1 MFSLSY
7 SFPASPALGVWN
19 AIVSYGF
26 RFTQKTNITFELKEY
41 VPPSFSARIMAP
53 GVILPDTNVT
63 VTVEAKYPYGRPIQG
78 LVTCKFKTRNANTGQ
93 VWPYQRA
100 ESLTEELVNG
110 NATFTLPS
118 RGRWDQYLHSVYLG
132 SRLVVEAEVLDKV
145 TGERVTAEDDSAV
158 YAHSPYRV
166 SFRRTDPNFRP
177 GAPKVV
183 KVDVTYANGQ
193 PAALVPC
200 TVKAEAGN
208 GFNVPVD
215 PDVAVTD
222 ARGRLAFAVSTEGQ
236 HTLIMAKVETLLPSE
251 PGQQAVGQ
259 IFLSVFRSQ
268 SNAVLYLES
277 ADGGNVV
284 KVGGIVSIRVRI
296 YPPTFSPGYYIVTHN
311 GQVKR
316 FGELYQDVSSYR
328 FARFSVTN
336 DMSPSLRVLV
346 YAFHE
351 GHLLA
356 DSLVIEVEEACL
368 EKAAI
373 TIETDFKSE
382 RPGANGSV
390 KILGSPGTR
399 VGILG
404 INKQVSEL
412 ASKGLLTSNK
422 MFAKLK
428 SHDMGCGPGGGST
441 IRDVLSNF
449 GVIVISQ
456 HSPDVIHEDPR
467 CRPLSRHPSFQR
479 LKRSVESETASAAFL
494 DECCS
499 LARRSDRF
507 QRSCRARAV
516 IVRLYISGQK
526 GKLCADVY
534 LSCCSLPFGGVEIV
548 FSSPLSPLPNR
559 GRPFFSL
566 AADTPDDF
574 EIDGRIGQKPKLRPA
589 LGLQPNFDEEDEYDE
604 AHDLPPDSVIRND
617 FRETWIFDERV
628 IGLDGVADIATSL
641 PHSITTWSVQA
652 VSVAPSGG
660 VCIPQP
666 REVRAFQLFFLQVVL
681 PYSVVRKEQI
691 EVLATVYNYVNET
704 IRCNVY
710 VYGLEGVCTGT
721 QEGERSERRAV
732 SVSASS
738 ASSLTFPVVP
748 LREGLFTI
756 KVHAHCNQSSG
767 HSPGTH
773 DIVEKKL
780 HVVPEGVPVEKIV
793 AVPIDPDS
801 ARRRATQRSTTDVYD
816 DSVDPVTNHQTISIN
831 LIPPSD
837 AVPGTRSSSLSLT
850 GNQLGPS
857 AVETLDVIEVLMRR
871 PTGSSEEID
880 TLMAQTLHALEY
892 LRRKNMSDPV
902 LEERGRRYLRDGY
915 QQQLYFWN
923 ETGFFSESANRTS
936 ESIRLTALVARTL
949 CKARQHIS
957 INDSVVSSAIQW
969 LQRQEKFIMY
979 RGSHNTRRE
988 VEIMDVFVANRAL
1001 IVVTLME
1008 CMPFIEEKLL
1018 AVEMEEVLNHLY
1030 VDTRFLMASRQQTR
1044 NGHAFALAAYAVAWN
1059 LGEGHLAQRLL
1070 SAMLVDDPL
1079 LPNARSTG
1087 TDKSSKTV
1095 EGTSYAL
1102 LALLAVRS
1110 NDTDTIQ
1117 SLANWLNANRP
1128 SASTS
1133 SLRHDSA
1140 VSLQAL
1146 MEFDLTSSKRYVDL
1160 MCNVTMRGQQ
1170 EFYKSIQIT
1179 PENAAEHQ
1187 QLDIHDMSG
1196 TLLVTA
1202 NGTGSGLLSIRM
1214 KYNVLMPP
1222 ELLCK
1227 FNITV
1232 HADVHKPKPKSNEP
1246 VDFPQELLDDL
1257 LGFKREHHRT
1267 TRSSNQPQQSKL
1279 VYDIEVCSQYIGESD
1294 SNAAVIEVGLLS
1306 GFDPVVED
1314 LDTAI
1319 NSNLHLYK
1327 YLVTEKKVI
1336 LYFNQIPREA
1346 ASCVQ
1351 FRTERKHVVHNIQSA
1366 AVKVYDYSDPSR
1378 SCTQF
1383 YGLEATSPLLKV
1395 ACTGNK
1401 CQCIEAEC
1409 PRRHPFLNV
1418 TSVIPEQ
1425 IKRQILLEIACKEH
1439 DFVWIGSVSGNS
1451 VLNGFRHV
1459 QLRVNTVLKEGSEK
1473 KRAVLT
1479 GTKLFLAPHHCST
1492 ADLSVGEEY
1501 FVFGRDGEPFANNGS
1516 VGVRYSLD
1524 KSVRLF
1530 KVEKEEAHS
1539 RPSWRSSGKLSSVF
1553 HWLSARLQS
1562 HQGCP
1567 EHLRVV
1573 RSATFSNKDMA
1584 AFKRH

>member
-1 MFSLSY
+1 MPVLFACHPGPSLEHTPKRRAVAKMALSGKHRLWTLWLCFVLAAPAQSCVVIAPKQVRPGVEETIVISNLETPSDVTLILQDYPKKESTMFQRTFEVSKAIDMVHVFIDPEKLPFSKEVILPVKRSSGYLFLQSDKPIYTPRQTVNLRMIAVGEDLVPTAGEIKLEIKNPQGVLAHEATLTATDNTTATGMFSHCY
-7 SFPASPALGVWN
+7 SFPSSPVLGVWN

-26 RFTQKTNITFELKEY
+26 HFTQKTGISFELKEY
-41 VPPSFSARIMAP
+41 GTRMEDQF
-53 GVILPDTNVT
+53 T
-63 VTVEAKYPYGRPIQG
+63 G
-78 LVTCKFKTRNANTGQ
+78 LVTCKFKTRNTNTGQ

-100 ESLTEELVNG
+100 ESLTEEVS
-110 NATFTLPS
+110 S
-118 RGRWDQYLHSVYLG
+118 RYRHRLNSMVVDVWVSTYIPVYLG

-158 YAHSPYRV
+158 YAHSLYHV
-166 SFRRTDPNFRP
+166 SFRRTDPHFRP

-193 PAALVPC
+193 PAAFVPC

-208 GFNVPVD
+208 GFNLPVD

-236 HTLIMAKVETLLPSE
+236 HSLIMAKVETLLPSE

-259 IFLSVFRSQ
+259 IFLSLFRSR

-277 ADGGNVV
+277 ADGGKVV
-284 KVGGIVSIRVRI
+284 KVGR
-296 YPPTFSPGYYIVTHN
+296 H
-311 GQVKR
+311 R
-316 FGELYQDVSSYR
+316 FNSCGDLSTDLFTR
-328 FARFSVTN
+328 LLHLTT
-336 DMSPSLRVLV
+336 DMSPSVRVLV

-404 INKQVSEL
+404 INKQVFEL
-412 ASKGLLTSNK
+412 ASEGLLTSNK

-449 GVIVISQ
+449 GVVVISQ
-456 HSPDVIHEDPR
+456 QSPDVIHEDPR
-467 CRPLSRHPSFQR
+467 CRPLSRHPSLQR
-479 LKRSVESETASAAFL
+479 LKRSVEFETVSAAFL

-499 LARRSDRF
+499 LARRPDRF
-507 QRSCRARAV
+507 RRSCWERAG

-526 GKLCADVY
+526 GELCADVY
-534 LSCCSLPFGGVEIV
+534 LSCCSSYDVAARPAFLDR
-548 FSSPLSPLPNR
+548 PLSSLPDES
-559 GRPFFSL
+559 RPFFPP
-566 AADTPDDF
+566 AADVPDDI
-574 EIDGRIGQKPKLRPA
+574 EIDGRIGQKPELRPA
-589 LGLQPNFDEEDEYDE
+589 LGLQPNFYEEDEYDE

-756 KVHAHCNQSSG
+756 KVHAHCNQSSD

-773 DIVEKKL
+773 DVVEKKL

-892 LRRKNMSDPV
+892 LR
-902 LEERGRRYLRDGY
+902 
-915 QQQLYFWN
+915 
-923 ETGFFSESANRTS
+923 
-936 ESIRLTALVARTL
+936 
-949 CKARQHIS
+949 
-957 INDSVVSSAIQW
+957 
-969 LQRQEKFIMY
+969 
-979 RGSHNTRRE
+979 
-988 VEIMDVFVANRAL
+988 
-1001 IVVTLME
+1001 
-1008 CMPFIEEKLL
+1008 
-1018 AVEMEEVLNHLY
+1018 
-1030 VDTRFLMASRQQTR
+1030 
-1044 NGHAFALAAYAVAWN
+1044 
-1059 LGEGHLAQRLL
+1059 AQ
-1070 SAMLVDDPL
+1070 
-1079 LPNARSTG
+1079 
-1087 TDKSSKTV
+1087 
-1095 EGTSYAL
+1095 
-1102 LALLAVRS
+1102 
-1110 NDTDTIQ
+1110 
-1117 SLANWLNANRP
+1117 
-1128 SASTS
+1128 
-1133 SLRHDSA
+1133 
-1140 VSLQAL
+1140 
-1146 MEFDLTSSKRYVDL
+1146 
-1160 MCNVTMRGQQ
+1160 
-1170 EFYKSIQIT
+1170 
-1179 PENAAEHQ
+1179 
-1187 QLDIHDMSG
+1187 
-1196 TLLVTA
+1196 
-1202 NGTGSGLLSIRM
+1202 
-1214 KYNVLMPP
+1214 KY
-1222 ELLCK
+1222 E
-1227 FNITV
+1227 
-1232 HADVHKPKPKSNEP
+1232 
-1246 VDFPQELLDDL
+1246 
-1257 LGFKREHHRT
+1257 
-1267 TRSSNQPQQSKL
+1267 
-1279 VYDIEVCSQYIGESD
+1279 
-1294 SNAAVIEVGLLS
+1294 
-1306 GFDPVVED
+1306 
-1314 LDTAI
+1314 
-1319 NSNLHLYK
+1319 
-1327 YLVTEKKVI
+1327 
-1336 LYFNQIPREA
+1336 
-1346 ASCVQ
+1346 
-1351 FRTERKHVVHNIQSA
+1351 
-1366 AVKVYDYSDPSR
+1366 
-1378 SCTQF
+1378 
-1383 YGLEATSPLLKV
+1383 
-1395 ACTGNK
+1395 
-1401 CQCIEAEC
+1401 
-1409 PRRHPFLNV
+1409 
-1418 TSVIPEQ
+1418 
-1425 IKRQILLEIACKEH
+1425 
-1439 DFVWIGSVSGNS
+1439 
-1451 VLNGFRHV
+1451 
-1459 QLRVNTVLKEGSEK
+1459 
-1473 KRAVLT
+1473 
-1479 GTKLFLAPHHCST
+1479 
-1492 ADLSVGEEY
+1492 
-1501 FVFGRDGEPFANNGS
+1501 
-1516 VGVRYSLD
+1516 
-1524 KSVRLF
+1524 
-1530 KVEKEEAHS
+1530 
-1539 RPSWRSSGKLSSVF
+1539 
-1553 HWLSARLQS
+1553 
-1562 HQGCP
+1562 
-1567 EHLRVV
+1567 
-1573 RSATFSNKDMA
+1573 
-1584 AFKRH
+1584 

>member
-1 MFSLSY
+1 MSGCSCGC
-7 SFPASPALGVWN
+7 SGWSSGGSSGRGSGDSN
-19 AIVSYGF
+19 S
-26 RFTQKTNITFELKEY
+26 
-41 VPPSFSARIMAP
+41 
-53 GVILPDTNVT
+53 ILHT
-63 VTVEAKYPYGRPIQG
+63 
-78 LVTCKFKTRNANTGQ
+78 
-93 VWPYQRA
+93 
-100 ESLTEELVNG
+100 S
-110 NATFTLPS
+110 
-118 RGRWDQYLHSVYLG
+118 
-132 SRLVVEAEVLDKV
+132 
-145 TGERVTAEDDSAV
+145 
-158 YAHSPYRV
+158 
-166 SFRRTDPNFRP
+166 RRT
-177 GAPKVV
+177 
-183 KVDVTYANGQ
+183 
-193 PAALVPC
+193 C
-200 TVKAEAGN
+200 T
-208 GFNVPVD
+208 
-215 PDVAVTD
+215 
-222 ARGRLAFAVSTEGQ
+222 
-236 HTLIMAKVETLLPSE
+236 
-251 PGQQAVGQ
+251 
-259 IFLSVFRSQ
+259 
-268 SNAVLYLES
+268 
-277 ADGGNVV
+277 
-284 KVGGIVSIRVRI
+284 
-296 YPPTFSPGYYIVTHN
+296 
-311 GQVKR
+311 
-316 FGELYQDVSSYR
+316 
-328 FARFSVTN
+328 
-336 DMSPSLRVLV
+336 
-346 YAFHE
+346 
-351 GHLLA
+351 
-356 DSLVIEVEEACL
+356 
-368 EKAAI
+368 
-373 TIETDFKSE
+373 
-382 RPGANGSV
+382 
-390 KILGSPGTR
+390 
-399 VGILG
+399 
-404 INKQVSEL
+404 
-412 ASKGLLTSNK
+412 
-422 MFAKLK
+422 
-428 SHDMGCGPGGGST
+428 
-441 IRDVLSNF
+441 
-449 GVIVISQ
+449 
-456 HSPDVIHEDPR
+456 
-467 CRPLSRHPSFQR
+467 
-479 LKRSVESETASAAFL
+479 
-494 DECCS
+494 
-499 LARRSDRF
+499 
-507 QRSCRARAV
+507 
-516 IVRLYISGQK
+516 
-526 GKLCADVY
+526 
-534 LSCCSLPFGGVEIV
+534 
-548 FSSPLSPLPNR
+548 
-559 GRPFFSL
+559 
-566 AADTPDDF
+566 
-574 EIDGRIGQKPKLRPA
+574 
-589 LGLQPNFDEEDEYDE
+589 
-604 AHDLPPDSVIRND
+604 
-617 FRETWIFDERV
+617 
-628 IGLDGVADIATSL
+628 
-641 PHSITTWSVQA
+641 
-652 VSVAPSGG
+652 
-660 VCIPQP
+660 
-666 REVRAFQLFFLQVVL
+666 
-681 PYSVVRKEQI
+681 
-691 EVLATVYNYVNET
+691 
-704 IRCNVY
+704 
-710 VYGLEGVCTGT
+710 
-721 QEGERSERRAV
+721 
-732 SVSASS
+732 
-738 ASSLTFPVVP
+738 
-748 LREGLFTI
+748 
-756 KVHAHCNQSSG
+756 
-767 HSPGTH
+767 
-773 DIVEKKL
+773 
-780 HVVPEGVPVEKIV
+780 PEGVPVEKIV

-902 LEERGRRYLRDGY
+902 LEERGRRYLRDGELAFSFY
-915 QQQLYFWN
+915 Q
-923 ETGFFSESANRTS
+923 
-936 ESIRLTALVARTL
+936 
-949 CKARQHIS
+949 H
-957 INDSVVSSAIQW
+957 
-969 LQRQEKFIMY
+969 
-979 RGSHNTRRE
+979 
-988 VEIMDVFVANRAL
+988 EIMDVFVANRAL

-1018 AVEMEEVLNHLY
+1018 AVEIEEVLNHLY
-1030 VDTRFLMASRQQTR
+1030 VDTSFLMASRQQTR

-1059 LGEGHLAQRLL
+1059 LGEEHLARRLL

-1079 LPNARSTG
+1079 LPNARSMG

-1117 SLANWLNANRP
+1117 SLVNWLNANRP

-1257 LGFKREHHRT
+1257 LGFERERRSVNFPSSINEHHRT

-1516 VGVRYSLD
+1516 VGNHLEMEDITCV
-1524 KSVRLF
+1524 SV
-1530 KVEKEEAHS
+1530 EA
-1539 RPSWRSSGKLSSVF
+1539 F
-1553 HWLSARLQS
+1553 
-1562 HQGCP
+1562 
-1567 EHLRVV
+1567 
-1573 RSATFSNKDMA
+1573 T
-1584 AFKRH
+1584 